1 MSYADKLF
9 HLKTPLLISLLLSAV
24 LFLAACSPSSTESTA
39 DKSPEV
45 LIFSGGEWHDF
56 ERWFVE
62 EDSKIMT
69 DAGANVRSTN
79 DPNDVLPALS
89 DIDILNINTNQA
101 IDIPEFPD
109 RIIEFV
115 EEGNSLFL
123 VHAASWYI
131 WDWPEYYK
139 NLIGG
144 GTSSHGPLGEFEVY
158 VTDTEHPLM
167 AGVPERFRITDELY
181 RFQRNEE
188 GSDMHVLAVGIEPDT
203 GDEYPV
209 KWTVDYG
216 DGRVVVT
223 TLGHDGDAHQ
233 HEAFVTF
240 MQNTVRWLH

>member
-1 MSYADKLF
+1 MSKTNNMNHF
-9 HLKTPLLISLLLSAV
+9 KTPLFISLLLSV
-24 LFLAACSPSSTESTA
+24 FVFLAACSSNDTETASSEP
-39 DKSPEV
+39 PEV
-45 LIFSGGEWHDF
+45 LIFSGGDWHDF
-56 ERWFVE
+56 ERWFME

-69 DAGANVRSTN
+69 EAGANVRATDN
-79 DPNDVLPALS
+79 PDDVLPMLS

-115 EEGNSLFL
+115 EEGNGLFL
-123 VHAASWYI
+123 VHAASWFI
-131 WDWPEYYK
+131 WDWPEYYEK
-139 NLIGG
+139 LIGG
-144 GTSSHGPLGEFEVY
+144 GTASHDDLGEFEVY

-167 AGVPERFRITDELY
+167 EGVPERFMITDELY
-181 RFQRNEE
+181 RFERNEY
-188 GSDMHVLAVGIEPDT
+188 GSDMHVLAMGIEPGT

-240 MQNTVRWLH
+240 MQNTVNWLH